1 MNFFNRFDHL
11 PSGQPASVVNTWL
24 CLFSIIKATL
34 ELGAYATPEEVAADI
49 RLVLETAITYASPG
63 SKLQQVARNL
73 LTKLVEGATNS
84 SSAQQPGITS
94 VEALSLKSPANMK
107 SVRALLERMM
117 KRPAN
122 SVFMEPVDPEDDGCE
137 DYLDII
143 QEPMDLGT
151 IKDYL
156 DGGAF
161 ETIADFAGNR
171 FSLLG
176 QLTAN

>member
-1 MNFFNRFDHL
+1 MPF
-11 PSGQPASVVNTWL
+11 GQPANVIWL
-24 CLFSIIKATL
+24 CIFSIIKATL
-34 ELGAYATPEEVAADI
+34 ELGAYATPEEVASDI
-49 RLVLETAITYASPG
+49 RLVLETAISFANSG
-63 SKLQQVARNL
+63 CKLQQVARHL
-73 LTKLVEGATNS
+73 LTKLADGVANS
-84 SSAQQPGITS
+84 SPAQQAGVTS

-161 ETIADFAGNR
+161 ETIADFAGTR
-171 FSLLG
+171 FDF
-176 QLTAN
+176 

>member
-1 MNFFNRFDHL
+1 
-11 PSGQPASVVNTWL
+11 
-24 CLFSIIKATL
+24 L
-34 ELGAYATPEEVAADI
+34 ELGAYATPEEVASDI
-49 RLVLETAITYASPG
+49 RLVLETAISFSGPG

-73 LTKLVEGATNS
+73 LIKLAEGATNA
-84 SSAQQPGITS
+84 SSAQQPGVTS
-94 VEALSLKSPANMK
+94 VEALSLKSSANMK

-122 SVFMEPVDPEDDGCE
+122 SVFLEPVDPEDDGCE

-161 ETIADFAGNR
+161 ETVADFAGIGFN
-171 FSLLG
+171 F
-176 QLTAN
+176 